1 MVRPLRAVRVRGA
14 TLAGC
19 RRARDDRGAPG
30 LHPPFADVVVP
41 TSRGGAATVLG
52 SRRISCGRGVATAAG
67 APRWNPG
74 GPMALSS
81 FRRTVG
87 RVAIGALVVA
97 VPVVLAPVA
106 ASAAAPPDL
115 MISEYVEGSGQNKAI
130 EIWNGTGASVDLA
143 AAGYSVQFF
152 ANANT
157 TAGLTIGLT
166 GSVAAGDVYVLAQ
179 STADAAIIV
188 AADQTN
194 SSTSWFN
201 GNDTVVLLKGA
212 DVIDSLG

>member
-1 MVRPLRAVRVRGA
+1 MWEEVHA
-14 TLAGC
+14 
-19 RRARDDRGAPG
+19 
-30 LHPPFADVVVP
+30 PFADVVAP

-115 MISEYVEGSGQNKAI
+115 MISEYVEGTSNSKAV
-130 EIWNGTGASVDLA
+130 EIWNGTGASIDLTVGDYNLQLFVNGA
-143 AAGYSVQFF
+143 
-152 ANANT
+152 T
-157 TAGLTIGLT
+157 TGG
-166 GSVAAGDVYVLAQ
+166 
-179 STADAAIIV
+179 
-188 AADQTN
+188 
-194 SSTSWFN
+194 
-201 GNDTVVLLKGA
+201 
-212 DVIDSLG
+212 